1 MTRLTFAVLAV
12 VTLANPVFAADV
24 PVPTKI
30 APQTETINK
39 LIAAKWKEAG
49 IDKPAERAKDSE
61 FLRRAFIDLIG
72 RIPTAAE
79 VVDFEADS
87 SPNKRQKLIHR
98 LLYTEAD
105 AKSVYRP
112 LAGSAARFADD
123 KDKSGRAYASEYA
136 EHWANLW
143 TVWLMSRSAHPN
155 YRQKMNNWLAT
166 QFENNLSHRD
176 MVTQLLT
183 ASGKNNENGAV
194 NFVMYHLGD
203 ANPQDKQSSAG
214 PFDGVPITAR
224 VTRLFLGL
232 QTQCTQCHDHPFN
245 KEWSQSDYWG
255 VNAFFR
261 QTTRSGNLVNP
272 NDRQMMTDPPPL
284 TIRDINT
291 FNSDGV
297 VFYERRDGKVMAAK
311 PEFLKD
317 MAQAD
322 KGEKSGKLLEP
333 DGTKSRRE
341 QLADFVVK
349 HDNFSK
355 AYVNRIWGHLFGRG
369 LNKEATVDDF
379 GSNNDVIH
387 PELLDHLG
395 KSFAAYQYDPKQ
407 LLYWICTSDAYGLSH
422 VGNKKYTDPKFD
434 AYFARMPLKA
444 MSPEVLYD
452 SLLTATKVDQ
462 STDRDGRKAR
472 RENWETKL
480 VRTFGDDEGNEMTFN
495 GTIIQA
501 LLMMNGRELN
511 DEIARPEATNPVLKI
526 VMKHGGKSGAVRGN
540 EVIEELFLATVS
552 RRPTSQEL
560 QGILAIRNTGAKVD
574 LGNAS
579 PPKATATTPPKSATT
594 PPKSGAIPPAKDR
607 PGKGP
612 NKAAITGVV
621 PPTGPNDTSFY
632 LDVLWALINTNEFM
646 LNH

>member
-1 MTRLTFAVLAV
+1 MSRFKFVVLAGMTLGAP
-12 VTLANPVFAADV
+12 VTAADV

-39 LIAAKWKEAG
+39 LIAAKWAEAG

-72 RIPTAAE
+72 RIPTSAE

-87 SPNKRQKLIHR
+87 SLNKRQKLIHR
-98 LLYTEAD
+98 LLYTD
-105 AKSVYRP
+105 DPKSPYKP
-112 LAGSAARFADD
+112 LAGSAVKFADD
-123 KDKSGRAYASEYA
+123 QDNRGYVYSSEYA
-136 EHWANLW
+136 AHWANLW
-143 TVWLMSRSAHPN
+143 TVWLMSRSAHSD
-155 YRQKMNNWLAT
+155 YRTKINNWLEG
-166 QFENNLSHRD
+166 QLDNNLNYRD
-176 MVTQLLT
+176 FVTQLLT
-183 ASGKNNENGAV
+183 ATGSNAENGAV

-214 PFDGVPITAR
+214 PFDAVPVTAR

-272 NDRQMMTDPPPL
+272 NDRQMAANPPPL
-284 TIRDINT
+284 TVRDVNT

-317 MAQAD
+317 IAQAD
-322 KGEKSGKLLEP
+322 KGEKSGKLLDT
-333 DGTKSRRE
+333 DGKKSRRE

-379 GSNNDVIH
+379 GSNNEVIH
-387 PELLDHLG
+387 PELLEHLG

-422 VGNKKYTDPKFD
+422 VGNKKYTDPKYD

-462 STDRDGRKAR
+462 NADRDARKTR
-472 RENWETKL
+472 RERWEAKL

-511 DEIARPEATNPVLKI
+511 DEIARPEATNPILKI
-526 VMKHGGKSGAVRGN
+526 VMKHGGKKGAVRGN

-560 QGILAIRNTGAKVD
+560 QGILAIRNSGAKVD
-574 LGNAS
+574 LGTAS
-579 PPKATATTPPKSATT
+579 PPKSATT
-594 PPKSGAIPPAKDR
+594 IPPKSTTSPPAKG
-607 PGKGP
+607 PAGKGP
-612 NKAAITGVV
+612 NKTPVTATGVV
-621 PPTGPNDTSFY
+621 PPTNANDTSFY